1 MFRVIP
7 LSGLFLAFT
16 TIAILGQTPAADPF
30 EKYLTRAS
38 ADAALVKL
46 EPNALFEV
54 CEKIATG
61 EAALKSKYPL
71 PLKGLLKVT
80 LRTATMKRD
89 TATLDRLIALAKSL
103 NHDEI
108 VLAATLAK
116 SNRRSGNDNFMVALD
131 QMPADEVSVVRGWMG
146 QIYNATAMGSREDLE
161 DMQKRLEANAQLD
174 SRIVAELS
182 KRVRTALT
190 ALPVQTDVE
199 DKLVNDSR
207 KNKKKET
214 SKENK
219 ETEEPAKT
227 EESKD
232 EEPKKPAEKR
242 TPPKNFTEAIAA
254 LADGPDALVDEG
266 FEGKIDLAKLGK
278 HFKNQDAM
286 GLADVAVRMAKEEQ
300 ILERKHQFIPSD
312 MIFRAATA
320 MAMLKDDEK
329 TLAHIEK
336 AILKIRGEKSDDYTR
351 FQAQKQLAL
360 ASRKGTKPVMVSL
373 DDLLEPS
380 SQIVQSSIQMID
392 EAIKTSDRNTLLA
405 LQSGLSQSND
415 LTSEQKKPILERLQL
430 GLAKLPNTTDE
441 SLEILRQ
448 LGEASS
454 RAEQK
459 LPILNSG
466 LLTFATSHANKTVGN
481 GTSEA
486 FYQMAIQFVTPK
498 KPVGA
503 KVQIQKQVSFKDA
516 LPGDIVRT
524 KAVGRDGYEYAIV
537 SKRLPGGT
545 ILTVYTQSLPR
556 NVKTAVVS
564 VTFIDTAKVKPLA
577 IFRPTNETTFTR

>member
-7 LSGLFLAFT
+7 LSCLFLALT
-16 TIAILGQTPAADPF
+16 TIAILGQTPAVDPF

-38 ADAALVKL
+38 VDAALQTL
-46 EPNALFEV
+46 EPSTLIEI

-71 PLKGLLKVT
+71 PFAGLLKVT

-89 TATLDRLIALAKSL
+89 TATLDRLIRLAKSL
-103 NHDEI
+103 NNDEI

-116 SNRRSGNDNFMVALD
+116 SNRRSGNDSFMVALD
-131 QMPADEVSVVRGWMG
+131 QMPADDVSVVRGWMG

-161 DMQKRLEANAQLD
+161 DMQKRLDSNAQLD

-190 ALPVQTDVE
+190 ALPAQTDVE
-199 DKLVNDSR
+199 DKLVSDSR
-207 KNKKKET
+207 KNNKKEA
-214 SKENK
+214 SKV
-219 ETEEPAKT
+219 TEEPAKT
-227 EESKD
+227 EEPKD
-232 EEPKKPAEKR
+232 DEPKKPAEKR

-254 LADGPDALVDEG
+254 LADGPDALIDEG
-266 FEGKIDLAKLGK
+266 FEGKIDLAKIGK

-286 GLADVAVRMAKEEQ
+286 GLADVAVRLAKEEQ

-329 TLAHIEK
+329 TLSHIEK

-351 FQAQKQLAL
+351 FQTQKQLAL
-360 ASRKGTKPVMVSL
+360 ASRKGTKPVMVTL

-392 EAIKTSDRNTLLA
+392 EAIKTADRNTLVA
-405 LQSGLSQSND
+405 LQAGLSQSND
-415 LTSEQKKPILERLQL
+415 LTAEQKKPILERLQS

-441 SLEILRQ
+441 NLEILRQ

-459 LPILNSG
+459 LPVLNSG
-466 LLTFATSHANKTVGN
+466 LLAFATAHANKTVGN
-481 GTSEA
+481 GTNEA

-503 KVQIQKQVSFKDA
+503 KVEIKKQVSLKDA

-524 KAVGRDGYEYAIV
+524 KATGRDGYEYAIV

-556 NVKTAVVS
+556 NVKTSVVS
-564 VTFIDTAKVKPLA
+564 VTFIDTAKMKPLA
-577 IFRPTNETTFTR
+577 IFRPTNDTLFTR

>member
-1 MFRVIP
+1 MFRVIS

-16 TIAILGQTPAADPF
+16 GIAILGQTAAIDPF

-38 ADAALVKL
+38 ADAALQKL
-46 EPNALFEV
+46 EPSALMEI
-54 CEKIATG
+54 CEKIAAG

-71 PLKGLLKVT
+71 PLTGLLKVT
-80 LRTATMKRD
+80 LRTATMNRD
-89 TATLDRLIALAKSL
+89 TATLGRLITLAKSL
-103 NHDEI
+103 NNDEI

-116 SNRRSGNDNFMVALD
+116 SNRRSGNDSFMVALD

-161 DMQKRLEANAQLD
+161 DMQKRLESNAQLD

-190 ALPVQTDVE
+190 ALPAQTDVE
-199 DKLVNDSR
+199 DKLVSDSR
-207 KNKKKET
+207 KNKKKE
-214 SKENK
+214 SPK

-227 EESKD
+227 EEPKD
-232 EEPKKPAEKR
+232 DEPKKPVEKR

-329 TLAHIEK
+329 TLSHIEK

-392 EAIKTSDRNTLLA
+392 EAIKTSDRNTLFA
-405 LQSGLSQSND
+405 LQTGLSQSND
-415 LTSEQKKPILERLQL
+415 LTAEQKKPILERLQS
-430 GLAKLPNTTDE
+430 GLAKLPNTMDE

-459 LPILNSG
+459 LPILNSR
-466 LLTFATSHANKTVGN
+466 LLAFATAHLNKTVGN
-481 GTSEA
+481 GTNEA
-486 FYQMAIQFVTPK
+486 FYQMAIQSVTPK
-498 KPVGA
+498 KPVAA
-503 KVQIQKQVSFKDA
+503 KVEIKKQVSLKDA

-524 KAVGRDGYEYAIV
+524 RAVGRDGYEYAIV
-537 SKRLPGGT
+537 SKRLPNGT
-545 ILTVYTQSLPR
+545 ILTAYTQSLLR
-556 NVKTAVVS
+556 NAKTAVVKF
-564 VTFIDTAKVKPLA
+564 TFIDTAKDKQLA
-577 IFRPTNETTFTR
+577 IFRPTNETNFTR

>member
-1 MFRVIP
+1 MFRVIA
-7 LSGLFLAFT
+7 LSSLFLAFT
-16 TIAILGQTPAADPF
+16 GVAVLGQTPAVDPF

-38 ADAALVKL
+38 ADAALQTL
-46 EPNALFEV
+46 EPNTLLAI
-54 CEKIATG
+54 CEKIAAG

-71 PLKGLLKVT
+71 PLSGLLKVT

-103 NHDEI
+103 NNDEI

-116 SNRRSGNDNFMVALD
+116 SNRRSGNDSFMVALD
-131 QMPADEVSVVRGWMG
+131 QMPADDVSVVRGWMG

-161 DMQKRLEANAQLD
+161 DMQKRLDANAQLD

-190 ALPVQTDVE
+190 ALPAQTDVE

-207 KNKKKET
+207 KNKKKES
-214 SKENK
+214 SKEA
-219 ETEEPAKT
+219 EEPAKT
-227 EESKD
+227 EEPKD

-329 TLAHIEK
+329 TLSHIEK

-360 ASRKGTKPVMVSL
+360 ASRKGTKPIMVSL
-373 DDLLEPS
+373 DNLLEPS

-392 EAIKTSDRNTLLA
+392 EAMKTADRNTLVA
-405 LQSGLSQSND
+405 LQAGLSQSND
-415 LTSEQKKPILERLQL
+415 LTAEQKKPILERLQS

-441 SLEILRQ
+441 NLEILRQ

-466 LLTFATSHANKTVGN
+466 LLAFAISHANKTVGN
-481 GTSEA
+481 GTNEA
-486 FYQMAIQFVTPK
+486 FFKTTLEFVTPK
-498 KPVGA
+498 KSVGA
-503 KVQIQKQVSFKDA
+503 KVEIKKQVSFKDA

-524 KAVGRDGYEYAIV
+524 QTVGRDGYEYAIV
-537 SKRLPGGT
+537 FKRLPGGT
-545 ILTVYTQSLPR
+545 ILTAYTQSLPR
-556 NVKTAVVS
+556 NAKTATVNLA
-564 VTFIDTAKVKPLA
+564 FIDSAKSLDTV
-577 IFRPTNETTFTR
+577 ICRPTVIITK